1 MIYLILALVYT
12 IFDQVSKWLVLN
24 NIPYGSGIFICDYF
38 NIIHVTNTG
47 VAFSMFQGLNI
58 FFILMT
64 AAIVFGVSAFV
75 FKYRSELTKL
85 QMHSMTL
92 IAAGGTGNLIDR
104 IFRGAVI
111 DFIDVGYKTVYRW
124 PTFNIADSCVF
135 IGVGLFVFSMLFNK
149 KNKS

>member
-1 MIYLILALVYT
+1 LVYT
-12 IFDQVSKWLVLN
+12 ILDQASKWLVLN

-64 AAIVFGVSAFV
+64 AAIVFGVSVFV
-75 FKYRSELTKL
+75 FKYKSELTKL

-92 IAAGGTGNLIDR
+92 IAAGGIGNLIDR

-135 IGVGLFVFSMLFNK
+135 IGVGIFIFSMLFNK

>member
-12 IFDQVSKWLVLN
+12 ILDQASKWLVLN

-64 AAIVFGVSAFV
+64 AAIVFGVSVFV
-75 FKYRSELTKL
+75 FKYKSELTKL

-92 IAAGGTGNLIDR
+92 IAAGGIGNLIDR

-135 IGVGLFVFSMLFNK
+135 IGVGIFIFSMLFNK

>member
-1 MIYLILALVYT
+1 MVYLILALVYT
-12 IFDQVSKWLVLN
+12 ILDQASKWLVLN

-64 AAIVFGVSAFV
+64 AAIVFGVSLFV

-92 IAAGGTGNLIDR
+92 IAAGGIGNLIDR

-135 IGVGLFVFSMLFNK
+135 IGVGLFIFSMLFNK